1 MTREE
6 VDWTDADEA
15 AAFLA
20 EVAVKLASAI
30 RVKGPHAVL
39 NLVQEEVPDR
49 CRDWLLT
56 VMAAMIPAGVIAK
69 QLLAW
74 QVNAYNGDETAY
86 EPMHKAYQELRL
98 QGRTTAEIPR
108 SVVLGEQL
116 WEKATAGRDGA
127 AVAS

>member
-6 VDWTDADEA
+6 IDWTNTDQA
-15 AAFLA
+15 AEFLA
-20 EVAVKLASAI
+20 DVAVKLASAI
-30 RVKGPHAVL
+30 RVQGPHAVL
-39 NLVQEEVPDR
+39 QLVEEEVPDK
-49 CRDWLLT
+49 CRDWLLP
-56 VMAAMIPAGVIAK
+56 VMAAMIPDGVIAT

-74 QVNAYNGDETAY
+74 QVNAYNGEEAAY

-116 WEKATAGRDGA
+116 WEKAIAGRDVA
-127 AVAS
+127 AVA